1 MPALRGAVPRILRES
16 PSHVPAMLVAV
27 IAVVLVA
34 LTPFVTGCGDAA
46 GDEFVGEWTSAA
58 MGGAVVT
65 VTRDG
70 DEFTIALP
78 NKAYQ
83 GKLEDEAVFA
93 PFDDPTV
100 VLEMKGEDLIL
111 RFYKEDNA
119 LLLKRVE

>member
-1 MPALRGAVPRILRES
+1 MRRDTAHRHGRATTRTVATAIAAL
-16 PSHVPAMLVAV
+16 LVLTA
-27 IAVVLVA
+27 A
-34 LTPFVTGCGDAA
+34 LTLVIGCGDGA

-65 VTRDG
+65 VTKDG

-78 NKAYQ
+78 NKTYE
-83 GKLEDEAVFA
+83 GKMEDDAVFA
-93 PFDDPTV
+93 PFDDPTI
-100 VLEMKGEDLIL
+100 VLEMKGEDLVM